1 MGLYEFIVTISVLG
15 MSVLGYL
22 LLYRSL
28 KKQIKELEKENKG
41 NEE

>member
-28 KKQIKELEKENKG
+28 KKQIKELEKENKE